1 MHSNSRS
8 HIRFS
13 RFAKVAEEMFS
24 LLLTKIE
31 LKVLWL
37 QKTISRRM
45 ITDQWSAT
53 TSAAEEIAQ
62 WFLALD
68 VMFDAIIWFMV
79 FPQTKNWR

>member
-1 MHSNSRS
+1 MHNNLRS

-45 ITDQWSAT
+45 ITDQWSAI

-68 VMFDAIIWFMV
+68 VMFDLII
-79 FPQTKNWR
+79 